1 MGALAF
7 GKKRA
12 IGFPVTR
19 SPGEPCFAVT
29 AVNNPAGSAGALG
42 SDVRIGIRYLKKPRY
57 VTPEKGLARSTGKV
71 LPGLRDAFLRSLG
84 FEILSFKAIAGMF
97 KIHILNSWIG
107 ERYYHQC
114 G

>member
-19 SPGEPCFAVT
+19 SPGKLCFAVT

-42 SDVRIGIRYLKKPRY
+42 SDVRIGIRYLMKARS
-57 VTPEKGLARSTGKV
+57 VTPEKGLRKRPSG
-71 LPGLRDAFLRSLG
+71 
-84 FEILSFKAIAGMF
+84 
-97 KIHILNSWIG
+97 
-107 ERYYHQC
+107 
-114 G
+114 